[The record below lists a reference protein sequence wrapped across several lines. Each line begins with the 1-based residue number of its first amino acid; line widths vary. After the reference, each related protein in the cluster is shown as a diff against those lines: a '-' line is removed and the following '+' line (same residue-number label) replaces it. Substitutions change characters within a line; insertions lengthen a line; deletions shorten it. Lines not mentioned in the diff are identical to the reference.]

1 MVDFVIVLLLI
12 ALLGYI
18 LFAPELSITLV
29 CITLT
34 VIVGAIVGIKV
45 LMLLLTFFAI
55 LVAVL
60 YLLTE

>member
-29 CITLT
+29 SITLT